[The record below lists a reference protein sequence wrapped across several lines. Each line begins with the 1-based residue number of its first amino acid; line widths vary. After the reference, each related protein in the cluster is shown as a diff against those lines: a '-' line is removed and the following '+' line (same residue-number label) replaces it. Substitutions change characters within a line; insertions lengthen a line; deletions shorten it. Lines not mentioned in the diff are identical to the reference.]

1 LTIRS
6 ARLPRAAAGGVRGR
20 AIARGTAAVC
30 VAVALLLATTRAP
43 APAAGQGAGARCAPV
58 LHGRRYARRGRD
70 QRL

>member
-30 VAVALLLATTRAP
+30 VAVALLLATTPGARAGC
-43 APAAGQGAGARCAPV
+43 GQGAGARCAAVLPV
-58 LHGRRYARRGRD
+58 ADTLDAGATNG
-70 QRL
+70 